1 MGLKLWDKYMWDLI
15 KRMGGMING
24 TAERGGGVSHIKPYL
39 LYIRSSVA
47 LISSL
52 PSGDVNTN

>member
-1 MGLKLWDKYMWDLI
+1 MELL
-15 KRMGGMING
+15 
-24 TAERGGGVSHIKPYL
+24 RGGRVSYIKPYL

-52 PSGDVNTN
+52 PSGDVNVN

>member
-1 MGLKLWDKYMWDLI
+1 MELL
-15 KRMGGMING
+15 RGG
-24 TAERGGGVSHIKPYL
+24 GGGVSHIKPYL

-52 PSGDVNTN
+52 PSGDVNVN